1 MGERMVPTI
10 DTPRMGMSAVKEMHL
25 TESNFTI
32 TTATITNKRKSAPH
46 TPPALNTG
54 ALLPHKSMAMR
65 FAVEVCTLMAD
76 LTRPKVAMRMIA
88 DQVLMRE
95 RGEELNTLLVLM
107 REEKEEDLS
116 TLLALMMCR
125 CHLTLL
131 ALMILPILQVSGCG
145 LVMNSCSFSCL
156 ASPEVGNCYVMVCTL
171 PFCEWGVLVCVA
183 CIHTV
188 ALRGYKG

>member
-1 MGERMVPTI
+1 MGVRMVHTI

-25 TESNFTI
+25 TESNSTI
-32 TTATITNKRKSAPH
+32 TMATITNKRKSAPH

-54 ALLPHKSMAMR
+54 ALLPHKSMVMR
-65 FAVEVCTLMAD
+65 FTVEVCTLMAD
-76 LTRPKVAMRMIA
+76 LTRPKVAMRMIG

-116 TLLALMMCR
+116 TLLGLMMCR

-131 ALMILPILQVSGCG
+131 ALMILPMLQVI
-145 LVMNSCSFSCL
+145 M
-156 ASPEVGNCYVMVCTL
+156 EVLHINTHHMLQLHMHQPQVTALEQKRWEV
-171 PFCEWGVLVCVA
+171 
-183 CIHTV
+183 
-188 ALRGYKG
+188 LRGGRFLDKS